1 MKKIFTSLMIITLL
15 AGLIYAAPKE
25 VAVISTKFGDIDIEF
40 FPKFAPNHV
49 KNFKKLASSGFYDG
63 CTFHRVIPDFMIQG
77 GDPNSKD
84 DDKNNDGT
92 GSPGYTIDAEF
103 NSLNHGRGIVSM
115 ARSRDINSAGSQ
127 FFIMVANKSYLD
139 GQYTVFGEVI
149 NGMDVVDQIVS
160 VQRNKR
166 DNPLE
171 RVEMTVK
178 ILSDDEYKLLKD
190 KRKQNK

>member
-1 MKKIFTSLMIITLL
+1 
-15 AGLIYAAPKE
+15 
-25 VAVISTKFGDIDIEF
+25 
-40 FPKFAPNHV
+40 
-49 KNFKKLASSGFYDG
+49 
-63 CTFHRVIPDFMIQG
+63 
-77 GDPNSKD
+77 
-84 DDKNNDGT
+84 
-92 GSPGYTIDAEF
+92 
-103 NSLNHGRGIVSM
+103 M